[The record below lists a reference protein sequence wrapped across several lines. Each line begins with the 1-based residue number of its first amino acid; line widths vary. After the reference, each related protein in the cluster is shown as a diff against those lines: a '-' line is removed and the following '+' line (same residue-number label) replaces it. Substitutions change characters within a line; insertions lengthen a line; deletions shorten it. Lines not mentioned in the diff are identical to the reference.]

1 MRDDELA
8 AVIAALNLYFQQ
20 QAGPAPKAVS
30 KWKLTARR
38 ESVEH
43 VR

>member
-8 AVIAALNLYFQQ
+8 AVVAALNLYFQQ
-20 QAGPAPKAVS
+20 QAVTAPEAVS

>member
-8 AVIAALNLYFQQ
+8 AVIAAVNIYLQQ
-20 QAGPAPKAVS
+20 QSAPAPEAVS
-30 KWKLTARR
+30 KWKLTARH
-38 ESVEH
+38 ESVEY